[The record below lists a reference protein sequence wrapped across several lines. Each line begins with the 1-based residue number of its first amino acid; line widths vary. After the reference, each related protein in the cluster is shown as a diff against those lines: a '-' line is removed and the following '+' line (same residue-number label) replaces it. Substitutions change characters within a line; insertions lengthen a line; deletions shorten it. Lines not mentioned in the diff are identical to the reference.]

1 MIVSANLHA
10 VKDAWARQMEDGNY
24 MHVLENWKEKKK
36 HWLEKSLFSGKGF
49 ITEK

>member
-24 MHVLENWKEKKK
+24 MHVLENWKEKKNT
-36 HWLEKSLFSGKGF
+36 GKILILRKRF
-49 ITEK
+49 HN